1 MTNRDRFRAVLNFE
15 KPDDRLPMI
24 EWAGWWDKTVRAWR
38 EQGLPETLG
47 WGEIAPYLGLDQ
59 HVQYWLP
66 HTGPGCPS
74 PAFNGG
80 PIMEDEEGYEAILPY
95 LYPDRSAD
103 GAMADM
109 ARRKKEH
116 DAGEYPIWITL
127 EGGFWFPRRLFGI
140 EGHLYSFY
148 DYPELYHRILG
159 DLADYELRLLERVY
173 KILTPD
179 FMTFAEDMSY
189 NNGPMLSEECF
200 DEFLLPFYRKVVPF
214 IREHG
219 TKVLVDTDGDVTRMI
234 PWLRRA
240 GIEGVLPLERQAGVD
255 LPALRE
261 AFPDFLFIGA
271 FDKMTMRRSEEAMRG
286 EFERLF
292 PVMKTGG
299 FIPSVDHQTP
309 PDCPLERYRAFVS
322 MLREYGEKAVREG

>member
-1 MTNRDRFRAVLNFE
+1 MTNRERFRAVLHFE
-15 KPDDRLPMI
+15 RPDDRLPMI

-38 EQGLPETLG
+38 EQGLPENVNGADLT
-47 WGEIAPYLGLDQ
+47 AFLGLDP

-66 HTGPGCPS
+66 HVGPGFPS

-80 PIMEDEEGYEAILPY
+80 PVMEDEEGYEAILPF
-95 LYPDRSAD
+95 LYPEHSAD
-103 GAMADM
+103 GAIGDM
-109 ARRKKEH
+109 ARRREQH
-116 DAGEYPIWITL
+116 DAGAYPIWITL
-127 EGGFWFPRRLFGI
+127 EGGFWFPRKLFGI

-148 DYPELYHRILG
+148 DYPELYHRILD

-219 TKVLVDTDGDVTRMI
+219 TKVIVDTDGDVTKMI
-234 PWLRRA
+234 PWLKRA
-240 GIEGVLPLERQAGVD
+240 GVEGVLPLERQAGVD

-261 AFPDFLFIGA
+261 TYPDFLFVGA
-271 FDKMTMRRSEEAMRG
+271 FDKMTMRKSAEAMRG

-309 PDCPLERYRAFVS
+309 PDCPLERYHAYVAL
-322 MLREYGEKAVREG
+322 LREYAEKAVRG

>member
-159 DLADYELRLLERVY
+159 DLADYELRREHRELLQILHRSLGKGIVGTYGIHLVIEELHTHRMVAAGREYVY
-173 KILTPD
+173 YV
-179 FMTFAEDMSY
+179 S
-189 NNGPMLSEECF
+189 S
-200 DEFLLPFYRKVVPF
+200 YRKLTEALGSVGSLVAHAHKPC
-214 IREHG
+214 G
-219 TKVLVDTDGDVTRMI
+219 KVLPKEPPPGLYRYYVPQENVPG
-234 PWLRRA
+234 
-240 GIEGVLPLERQAGVD
+240 
-255 LPALRE
+255 
-261 AFPDFLFIGA
+261 
-271 FDKMTMRRSEEAMRG
+271 SE
-286 EFERLF
+286 L
-292 PVMKTGG
+292 
-299 FIPSVDHQTP
+299 S
-309 PDCPLERYRAFVS
+309 
-322 MLREYGEKAVREG
+322 